1 MHTTIVAANTSSSSL
16 TFVISDRAGVP
27 GVAAAA
33 AAVALLAWAA
43 CCSSQIGEAKVAA
56 LGVHIAH
63 GVATHGFGLNVD
75 ERPLPFFE
83 HIVPCGLERPVT
95 CVAHHLPDNMCN
107 DGGHEGGGGGP
118 DAAGLLMSRVQ
129 EEVVAQFVSR
139 FQYSAVTWATLTVA
153 EALAAACTATA
164 DTATEEDGWGGGA
177 ADGHDGVYRAR
188 CALGMEAGTALQ
200 SSPPRP

>member
-1 MHTTIVAANTSSSSL
+1 
-16 TFVISDRAGVP
+16 VISDRAGV
-27 GVAAAA
+27 A

-43 CCSSQIGEAKVAA
+43 CCLQIGEAKVAA

-75 ERPLPFFE
+75 GRPLPFFE

-95 CVAHHLPDNMCN
+95 CVAHHLPDNMINMCN
-107 DGGHEGGGGGP
+107 DGGHEGGGGGGGGGP

-164 DTATEEDGWGGGA
+164 ETEEEGWGGSGGCVRAGGA
-177 ADGHDGVYRAR
+177 ADGHGVYRAR
-188 CALGMEAGTALQ
+188 CALGMEAGMALQ
-200 SSPPRP
+200 SGPPRP